1 MSSDKQQLDLAIDHM
16 VGEILGRIPEGGQST
31 VDFLR
36 SIQQLGAD
44 LEVKVDRY
52 SGNRERCARILAR
65 LQADASWCAF
75 QQYSTDRLK

>member
-1 MSSDKQQLDLAIDHM
+1 MSDRKQLDMAIDHM
-16 VGEILGRIPEGGQST
+16 VGRILRGMPEGGQST

-44 LEVKVDRY
+44 LDAKVDRY
-52 SGNRERCARILAR
+52 SGSNERCARILAR